1 MVTLMIMIL
10 AVIGL
15 AVLLPI
21 VGVLIQ
27 VLSPL
32 IMVILALVFIPML
45 ILILGYQ
52 LGKSR
57 NKKEED

>member
-52 LGKSR
+52 LGKQKR
-57 NKKEED
+57 KKEED

>member
-27 VLSPL
+27 VLSPI

>member
-1 MVTLMIMIL
+1 MITILIMIL

-52 LGKSR
+52 LGKQKR
-57 NKKEED
+57 KKEED